1 MQKGL
6 KKTIIISGILGG
18 LTVFSYLIYRQVLKV
33 IKFTIK
39 PKSIKSLGVNNR
51 MLNLIVTMGV
61 NNPSEM
67 KFILKEQEYD
77 VYINDVFITRL
88 ENKDSQIIYPM
99 ATSNLSLNLNVNLNE
114 LISKLD
120 YISGVSF
127 ADKLNIIANLKN
139 QRLKLV
145 SKLSIK
151 YGVLPS
157 IPIETEYENTFKN
170 WGL

>member
-1 MQKGL
+1 
-6 KKTIIISGILGG
+6 
-18 LTVFSYLIYRQVLKV
+18 
-33 IKFTIK
+33 
-39 PKSIKSLGVNNR
+39 
-51 MLNLIVTMGV
+51 MGV

-88 ENKDSQIIYPM
+88 EKKESQIIYPM
-99 ATSNLSLNLNVNLNE
+99 ATSNLSLNLNVNINE

-127 ADKLNIIANLKN
+127 ADKLNIIANLKK